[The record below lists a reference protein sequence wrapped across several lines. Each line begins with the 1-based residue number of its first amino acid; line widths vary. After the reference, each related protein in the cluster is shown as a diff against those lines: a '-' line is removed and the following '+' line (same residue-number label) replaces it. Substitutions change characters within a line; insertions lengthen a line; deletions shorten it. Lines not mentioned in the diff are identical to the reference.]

1 MNGDLCMAAKTCCIA
16 LEYRHILLISLKS
29 FDSRGNFMTRLRKP
43 KAAVASYN
51 PALPMWWLSASIL
64 AVLAL
69 AALIFSSGAK
79 AGATYDGSWKVV
91 IITQTGTCDP
101 AYSYPVRVTDGR
113 VSYGGDGSFE
123 ISGHV
128 ADGGGVNV
136 VIARGDQKASA
147 SGKLSASS
155 GSGQWIGKSA
165 STACSGRWEANR
177 V

>member
-1 MNGDLCMAAKTCCIA
+1 MARPTKAK
-16 LEYRHILLISLKS
+16 
-29 FDSRGNFMTRLRKP
+29 
-43 KAAVASYN
+43 AVAASYN
-51 PALPMWWLSASIL
+51 PALTLWWLSASVL
-64 AVLAL
+64 AVMAL
-69 AALIFSSGAK
+69 LALIFSGSAK
-79 AGATYDGSWKVV
+79 AGATFDGSWKVI

-155 GSGQWIGKSA
+155 GGGQWIGKSA
-165 STACSGRWEANR
+165 STACSGRWEASR